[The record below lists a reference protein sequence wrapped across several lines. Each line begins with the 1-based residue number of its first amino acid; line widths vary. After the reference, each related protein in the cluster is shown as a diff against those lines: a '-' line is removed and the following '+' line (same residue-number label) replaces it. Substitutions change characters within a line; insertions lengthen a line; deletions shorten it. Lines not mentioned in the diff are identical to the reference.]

1 MGAFDDLIPKV
12 SLPLPQAPKS
22 GAFADLIPVQNT
34 PLAEKFKKTLSAP
47 PLMARAAQLPA
58 DVAKRGDGFRITGA
72 DIAKMLEPEIAAAS
86 EVAPAVPSFI
96 PFNAAT
102 NMAIQA
108 QKTGANIPEL
118 LRAGVEALPFGKAVK
133 TAVTKGPRA
142 VLEQD
147 SLTAPENLRPPR
159 ELLIN
164 AMKALDPSYKAPE
177 GFLANTALDIG
188 AGLLTGAPQAAA
200 IKASEAAAQSDLKAA
215 LEALKANPERKLR
228 ILSKGLKRME
238 QQAPKALPA
247 PDNLGEGF
255 ERVPQPEATR
265 RIKEY
270 LRQQVQTGTSGPKNI
285 PSAALVE
292 TGAKLNP
299 IESYFTP
306 QKGLDESGRAFEDQ
320 ALKFFKEQP
329 EEAVKAY
336 RDRVLK
342 EFGTDRVVSG
352 DEAKFIVPGVKTES
366 MAHAHEPASAFAKVY
381 GDALL
386 SNPET
391 KGKPV
396 MIMAGGSG
404 SGKTRAVRETFKNL
418 ESDYAGVF
426 DTNSN
431 NLAAVE
437 KNIAK
442 IKKSGRPVEVVYVER
457 DPLEAWRAV
466 IERGKKTG
474 RPVPADI
481 HIKNQGSRETVKELI
496 KLYKADPDVKVTVLL
511 NKTGEEAKSVPLADF
526 LKKRYTSFGTK
537 QLKGKLDEELNQQIK
552 AGNLTEEQ
560 ALSYRFREEKPG
572 PGKSVQ
578 ESNPLNDQGSIP
590 GQLQEKSVNPLEN
603 QQGFARIKK
612 NLSGMTEAEQRAE
625 IARLREK
632 AIAGGDKE
640 LKFIQTVRNAP
651 NTSEEVGQKI
661 LGTYKPITN
670 AETLAKAN
678 ARVSKSVDE
687 ALAFVKATRAPTAES
702 NATAQLLIDKFQN
715 EGNFNQAIDIVEDI
729 AAKATKQGQA
739 IQALSMYSKLSPE
752 GVLRY
757 AQRQFD
763 KAAEELTGKARPTP
777 EEIAKLPAGVQK
789 KLQKLKLTPQVAQ
802 KLTAQAKAVQGSGT
816 PRQRAINTAR
826 TLATIQ
832 SQLPVSF
839 WDKISSAQTI
849 AQLLNPKTAIR
860 NTVGNIGFAGLE
872 NVSDAVAAGFD
883 KAVSIAT
890 GRRSKVLPSLKI
902 QARGAA
908 KGAREA
914 MQDIKAGIRTSPA
927 NTQFQLPQA
936 GIFKSRVGQA
946 LEKSLR
952 YELEVSDRA
961 AFTATYRQSLWNQM
975 RAAGAKRY
983 TPEMVEKAVHDGLYR
998 TFQDDN
1004 AISVGFSK
1012 IKRALNTVSSKV
1024 TGTERFGLGDAV
1036 IKYPKT
1042 PGAILDRGIDYSPAG
1057 FFKTVLEL
1065 TKPLA
1070 GKSFDQKAFVES
1082 AARAFVGTNLVG
1094 TGIILAKLGIITG
1107 RKDDKPGIRDLKREV
1122 GLGNYKINTSGL
1134 KRFVMSGFDPQE
1146 AKLQKGDH
1154 LETYDWFQPQA
1165 IDIAIGANIEENKGK
1180 ATGTVGT
1187 IAEAIGS
1194 GTSTLA
1200 DQPLVSGVSRMFAR
1214 GDVVEGLGETMKG
1227 IPSSFVPTLLN
1238 QTRTLV
1244 DDVRRNSADE
1254 NPFQESL
1261 NLVKMKIPGL
1271 SKDLPEKTE
1280 PLGGTSRIFKAGEG
1294 PLEKAFDVYLNP
1306 SNSSRYGTDPSTDQ
1320 AAELIRLDVP
1330 VGKQGKTLKGID
1342 ITNQERA
1349 AIDKMTGP
1357 MASRLLKLVINA
1369 PGYKQL
1375 DDLKKQKVLEA
1386 TVEKSKTVAQ
1396 ASNVSNIA
1404 RRLIG
1409 KPPKK

>member
-12 SLPLPQAPKS
+12 SLPLPQAPTS

-34 PLAEKFKKTLSAP
+34 PLVEKFKKTLSAP

-147 SLTAPENLRPPR
+147 SLTAPENLRPQR

-200 IKASEAAAQSDLKAA
+200 IKASEAAALSDLKAA

-228 ILSKGLKRME
+228 VLSKGLKRME
-238 QQAPKALPA
+238 AQAPKALPA

-285 PSAALVE
+285 SSAGAVD
-292 TGAKLNP
+292 TGAKLSP
-299 IESYFTP
+299 
-306 QKGLDESGRAFEDQ
+306 
-320 ALKFFKEQP
+320 
-329 EEAVKAY
+329 
-336 RDRVLK
+336 
-342 EFGTDRVVSG
+342 
-352 DEAKFIVPGVKTES
+352 
-366 MAHAHEPASAFAKVY
+366 
-381 GDALL
+381 
-386 SNPET
+386 
-391 KGKPV
+391 
-396 MIMAGGSG
+396 
-404 SGKTRAVRETFKNL
+404 
-418 ESDYAGVF
+418 
-426 DTNSN
+426 
-431 NLAAVE
+431 
-437 KNIAK
+437 
-442 IKKSGRPVEVVYVER
+442 
-457 DPLEAWRAV
+457 
-466 IERGKKTG
+466 
-474 RPVPADI
+474 
-481 HIKNQGSRETVKELI
+481 
-496 KLYKADPDVKVTVLL
+496 
-511 NKTGEEAKSVPLADF
+511 
-526 LKKRYTSFGTK
+526 
-537 QLKGKLDEELNQQIK
+537 
-552 AGNLTEEQ
+552 
-560 ALSYRFREEKPG
+560 
-572 PGKSVQ
+572 
-578 ESNPLNDQGSIP
+578 IP
-590 GQLQEKSVNPLEN
+590 GQLQEKSLNPLEN
-603 QQGFARIKK
+603 QRGFARIKK

-640 LKFIQTVRNAP
+640 RQFIQTVRNAP
-651 NTSEEVGQKI
+651 KTSEEVGQKT

-802 KLTAQAKAVQGSGT
+802 KLTAQAKVVQGSGT

-1070 GKSFDQKAFVES
+1070 GKPFDQKAFVES

-1244 DDVRRNSADE
+1244 DDVRRNATDE

-1330 VGKQGKTLKGID
+1330 VSKQGKTLKGID

>member
-12 SLPLPQAPKS
+12 SLPLPQAPTS

-34 PLAEKFKKTLSAP
+34 PLVEKFKKTLSAP

-147 SLTAPENLRPPR
+147 SLTAPENLRPQR

-200 IKASEAAAQSDLKAA
+200 IKASEAAALSDLKAA

-228 ILSKGLKRME
+228 VLSKGLKRME
-238 QQAPKALPA
+238 AQAPKALPA

-285 PSAALVE
+285 SSAGAVD
-292 TGAKLNP
+292 TGAKLSP
-299 IESYFTP
+299 
-306 QKGLDESGRAFEDQ
+306 
-320 ALKFFKEQP
+320 
-329 EEAVKAY
+329 
-336 RDRVLK
+336 
-342 EFGTDRVVSG
+342 
-352 DEAKFIVPGVKTES
+352 
-366 MAHAHEPASAFAKVY
+366 
-381 GDALL
+381 
-386 SNPET
+386 
-391 KGKPV
+391 
-396 MIMAGGSG
+396 
-404 SGKTRAVRETFKNL
+404 
-418 ESDYAGVF
+418 
-426 DTNSN
+426 
-431 NLAAVE
+431 
-437 KNIAK
+437 
-442 IKKSGRPVEVVYVER
+442 
-457 DPLEAWRAV
+457 
-466 IERGKKTG
+466 
-474 RPVPADI
+474 
-481 HIKNQGSRETVKELI
+481 
-496 KLYKADPDVKVTVLL
+496 
-511 NKTGEEAKSVPLADF
+511 
-526 LKKRYTSFGTK
+526 
-537 QLKGKLDEELNQQIK
+537 
-552 AGNLTEEQ
+552 
-560 ALSYRFREEKPG
+560 
-572 PGKSVQ
+572 
-578 ESNPLNDQGSIP
+578 IP
-590 GQLQEKSVNPLEN
+590 GQLQEKSVSPKQKLISQIDEAIKKAPERSFSGKISYNAAMPKSERPAAAAAPEYGTVNFSVGKATASIQNTKEALQEFKARLEKGFYSAN
-603 QQGFARIKK
+603 KDIAGQKKKLIKLNDQLGFARIKK

-640 LKFIQTVRNAP
+640 RQFIQTVRNAP
-651 NTSEEVGQKI
+651 KTSEEVGQKT

-802 KLTAQAKAVQGSGT
+802 KLTAQAKVVQGSGT

-1070 GKSFDQKAFVES
+1070 GKPFDQKAFVES

-1330 VGKQGKTLKGID
+1330 VSKQGKTLKGID